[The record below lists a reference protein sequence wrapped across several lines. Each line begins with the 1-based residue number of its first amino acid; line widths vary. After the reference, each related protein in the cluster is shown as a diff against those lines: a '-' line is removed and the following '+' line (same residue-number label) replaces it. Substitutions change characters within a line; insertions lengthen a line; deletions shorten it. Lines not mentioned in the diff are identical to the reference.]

1 MQNGTQTL
9 LLELFVIFVSAKL
22 GGELFERLK
31 MPAVLGEILAGVVF
45 GPYAVGWV
53 IPSPTVLSIAEL
65 GAIFL
70 LFTVGLETRPK
81 DLLKV
86 GREATTVA
94 LGGIALPFV
103 FGFGY
108 MALASHPVHEST
120 FVAAAMVATSVGIT
134 ARVLRDL
141 NALNTI
147 SAKII
152 LGAAVI
158 DDIIGMILLA
168 FVVGLA
174 SVGGVRWLQLTVL
187 TLEAVAFTFFML
199 FVAPRVMRRVSP
211 NIGRLSTHNPQLILA
226 LTICLGLSVAAE
238 KIGLAAI
245 IGAFFAGLTF
255 SDFSPRWNLQPRV
268 EAINEFLAPFFF
280 FTMGARLNLKVLTPD
295 LIVAAAVISVLAIIA
310 KIIGCGLPVMGR
322 GRQIAMQVG
331 VGMTPRGEVGL
342 IVALIGLQ
350 MNMISPSAYAI
361 VIFMTAT
368 TTLFAPPVLRV
379 LFRNTPPKLATD
391 ERRSAATRLEAIAEL
406 RSGIATSAVGKPEG
420 SE

>member
-1 MQNGTQTL
+1 MQHDTQTL
-9 LLELFVIFVSAKL
+9 LLELFVIFVAAKL
-22 GGELFERLK
+22 GGELFERLR

-45 GPYAVGWV
+45 GPFAMAWV

-86 GREATTVA
+86 GREATGVA
-94 LGGIALPFV
+94 LGGIALPFI

-108 MALASHPVHEST
+108 MALAKHPIHEST

-141 NALNTI
+141 NALDTI
-147 SAKII
+147 AARII

-174 SVGGVRWLQLTVL
+174 SVGGVQWLQLAVL
-187 TLEAVAFTFFML
+187 IAEAVGFTVFML

-211 NIGRLSTHNPQLILA
+211 NIGRLSTHNPQLIMA

-280 FTMGARLNLKVLTPD
+280 FTMGARLDLRVLNPD
-295 LIVAAAVISVLAIIA
+295 LITAAIVVSLLAIVT
-310 KIIGCGLPVMGR
+310 KMLGCGLPVWGHGR
-322 GRQIAMQVG
+322 EIATQVG

-350 MNMISPSAYAI
+350 MNMISPGAYAI
-361 VIFMTAT
+361 VVFMTAV

-379 LFRNTPPKLATD
+379 LFRAAPAT
-391 ERRSAATRLEAIAEL
+391 AH
-406 RSGIATSAVGKPEG
+406 ATSAPVNSGNPEDLATGAGKVAD
-420 SE
+420 

>member
-1 MQNGTQTL
+1 MQHDTQTL
-9 LLELFVIFVSAKL
+9 LLELFVIFVAAKL
-22 GGELFERLK
+22 GGELFERLR

-45 GPYAVGWV
+45 GPFAMAWV

-94 LGGIALPFV
+94 LGGIALPFL

-108 MALASHPVHEST
+108 MALANHPVHEST

-134 ARVLRDL
+134 ARVLRDI

-174 SVGGVRWLQLTVL
+174 SVGGVQWLQRTVL
-187 TLEAVAFTFFML
+187 VAEAVGFT
-199 FVAPRVMRRVSP
+199 
-211 NIGRLSTHNPQLILA
+211 
-226 LTICLGLSVAAE
+226 
-238 KIGLAAI
+238 
-245 IGAFFAGLTF
+245 
-255 SDFSPRWNLQPRV
+255 
-268 EAINEFLAPFFF
+268 
-280 FTMGARLNLKVLTPD
+280 
-295 LIVAAAVISVLAIIA
+295 
-310 KIIGCGLPVMGR
+310 
-322 GRQIAMQVG
+322 
-331 VGMTPRGEVGL
+331 
-342 IVALIGLQ
+342 
-350 MNMISPSAYAI
+350 
-361 VIFMTAT
+361 
-368 TTLFAPPVLRV
+368 
-379 LFRNTPPKLATD
+379 
-391 ERRSAATRLEAIAEL
+391 
-406 RSGIATSAVGKPEG
+406 
-420 SE
+420 